1 MQYVNIRRLKNFV
14 LDQLDA
20 QSCLRELILV
30 EGEDRLHPLEFV
42 GKIRPWLRAMEIDG
56 FYQQQSARNEMPAW
70 GSRKTDL
77 KRNAERADMNRR
89 GGAYA

>member
-20 QSCLRELILV
+20 QSCLRELILA

-42 GKIRPWLRAMEIDG
+42 GKIRPWLRAMEMDG
-56 FYQQQSARNEMPAW
+56 FYQQQSARTEKMPAW
-70 GSRKTDL
+70 EARKTDS
-77 KRNAERADMNRR
+77 KRNEGTDMNRR